1 MKKLM
6 LILTVCMS
14 LLICGCQQKE
24 YKQISNQNFLSSFIY
39 KGNVVNCHSAEYCFY
54 TDQREIIIEKEYYDS
69 LSSEEM
75 SEELKKFVDAYS
87 TKDDG
92 TIFSNYY
99 GGISVDKLAWPE
111 TNSKNIVLEIPETIN
126 GKKVIKL
133 GGCITFTSEGNFFSP
148 ATHLNYLDKVFLFG
162 NPNIKSVKIP
172 KHLKEISFGN
182 FYGIKAD
189 NEYFLAVEEILVDKE
204 NPYYSSVN
212 GVLFDKKQETLLFYP
227 ELKKEKEYEVPDLV
241 KVIEFMDFSNTKL
254 QSVKIGKNVK
264 EIRAVFD
271 KNTVIKGYEN
281 SYAQKWANEN
291 GYEFSIL

>member
-1 MKKLM
+1 MEKL
-6 LILTVCMS
+6 IET
-14 LLICGCQQKE
+14 LL
-24 YKQISNQNFLSSFIY
+24 
-39 KGNVVNCHSAEYCFY
+39 
-54 TDQREIIIEKEYYDS
+54 D
-69 LSSEEM
+69 
-75 SEELKKFVDAYS
+75 ELKDAFENLGAS
-87 TKDDG
+87 IIKEVCTKTNDVAGDG
-92 TIFSNYY
+92 TTTASVLAGAILNE
-99 GGISVDKLAWPE
+99 GLKNLTAGANPILLRDGITQA
-111 TNSKNIVLEIPETIN
+111 IN
-126 GKKVIKL
+126 LCV
-133 GGCITFTSEGNFFSP
+133 
-148 ATHLNYLDKVFLFG
+148 
-162 NPNIKSVKIP
+162 

-254 QSVKIGKNVK
+254 QSVKIGKNVR